1 MELVPGSPYRSTLG
15 LAAAALVVAATAV
28 ACPLPHR
35 AQDSEKTRFMAENAA
50 AMDGRSKPDSVSVDE
65 HASVE

>member
-1 MELVPGSPYRSTLG
+1 